1 MSCDPTQEACA
12 GLLSRMEQIEAVLKE
27 VALQVRSLT
36 DQTRA
41 AAPAPARP
49 EGGGTEGR
57 NVVHAGDLRIDID
70 AHRVTLGN
78 LDVPLTA
85 IEFALLA
92 ALVERRDTVVA
103 RGTLLVEVWRRSE
116 FTKTRTVDTHVKR
129 LRDQLGSAR
138 RYIQTV
144 HGIGYRFSEHRSM
157 PRARAAEPRYAPAE
171 VAPQEPL
178 WAATA
183 LHR

>member
-12 GLLSRMEQIEAVLKE
+12 GLLSRMEQIEAVLQE
-27 VALQVRSLT
+27 VADHVRSLT

-41 AAPAPARP
+41 GTRAATRP
-49 EGGGTEGR
+49 EGDASDGR
-57 NVVHAGDLRIDID
+57 NVVRAGDLWIDVD
-70 AHRVTLGN
+70 AHRVTLGR

-92 ALVERRDTVVA
+92 ALAERRDTVVT

-144 HGIGYRFSEHRSM
+144 HGLGYRFSEHRFM
-157 PRARAAEPRYAPAE
+157 PRARAAEPRYSPAE
-171 VAPQEPL
+171 VAPDEPL